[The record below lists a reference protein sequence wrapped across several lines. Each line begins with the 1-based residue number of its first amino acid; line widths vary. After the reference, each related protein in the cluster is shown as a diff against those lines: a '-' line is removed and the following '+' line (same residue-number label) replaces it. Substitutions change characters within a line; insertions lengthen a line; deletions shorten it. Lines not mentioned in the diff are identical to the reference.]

1 MVISSLV
8 VTVEPDACVRVIE
21 AIATR
26 GDLTLG
32 EPQGIRIP
40 VVGEHADA
48 GAGARAIDEVTA
60 LDGVLRVDV
69 VAIDFDAADAA
80 NDLPEQ
86 V

>member
-8 VTVEPDACVRVIE
+8 VTVEPDACVRVTE
-21 AIATR
+21 AIAAR

-40 VVGEHADA
+40 VVGEA
-48 GAGARAIDEVTA
+48 GAGARAIDELTA
-60 LDGVLRVDV
+60 VDGVLRVDV
-69 VAIDFDAADAA
+69 VAIDFDAA